1 MASANSTFTDLV
13 ATTFRN
19 HKKTV
24 YDNVSTHNALYA
36 RMRKDGNT
44 EEESGGTTIAR
55 ILDYAENGTYQR
67 YSGFEALSIAQ
78 SEVISAAEYNWKQAA
93 VNVVQSGLELRSNSG
108 DEAIVK
114 LAKARVTN
122 AMRTFANNLS
132 DDIYS
137 AGTADSSKQ
146 IGGLQHIIT
155 TDGTGTVGGI
165 NSSTFTFW
173 ANQYKNM
180 SGSSGTLLLSR
191 MNDLFMNCTRGADHP
206 TMVVAESTVYS
217 AYWNDLTQ
225 FQRYTAEND
234 TSLNF
239 GHRSLMFNGVPIFFE
254 PTGCGI
260 PSGYLY
266 MLNTNYLKF
275 VVHSQANVEPMDE
288 KFSVNQDGVVI
299 PILFQGNLV
308 CTNRARQGVGF
319 GWTE

>member
-1 MASANSTFTDLV
+1 MASANATFTDLI

-19 HKKTV
+19 HKKEV

-67 YSGFEALSIAQ
+67 FSGFETLSIAQ
-78 SEVISAAEYNWKQAA
+78 SEVISAAEFNWKQAA
-93 VNVVQSGLELRSNSG
+93 VNIVQSGLELRSNSG

-114 LAKARVTN
+114 LSKARATN

-146 IGGLQHIIT
+146 IGGLAHILT

-165 NSSTFTFW
+165 NSAPFPFW
-173 ANQYKNM
+173 ANQYKDL
-180 SGSSGTLLLSR
+180 SGSSGTLLLTR
-191 MNDLFMNCTRGADHP
+191 MNDLYMSCTRGSDRP
-206 TMVVAESTVYS
+206 NMIVAENTVWS

-225 FQRYTAEND
+225 LTRYTQDDPSA
-234 TSLNF
+234 NF
-239 GHRSLMFNGVPIFFE
+239 GFRTLMFNGAPIFFE
-254 PTGCGI
+254 PTGAGI
-260 PSGYLY
+260 SSGYMY
-266 MLNTNYLKF
+266 MMNTNYLKF

-288 KFSVNQDGVVI
+288 KFSVNQDGVVV